1 MRLAILDDYE
11 KVARDLAPW
20 ESLGPDIK
28 IDVYHDRV
36 VIEDALVDRLLPYDI
51 LVIMRERTP
60 FPQRL
65 IERLANL
72 KLLVTSG
79 RVNRAIDLAACQ
91 KNGVVVCGTESSK
104 NAPAELAWGLILS
117 LARRIPQQD
126 RAVRQGIWGEGIG
139 TALEGKVLGILGL
152 GNLGTQVAR
161 VGLAFGMQVIAWSQN
176 LTQQRAAAVGAVWVK
191 KDDLFANSDIISIH
205 IVLSHRTRGLIGAH
219 EIGLMK
225 PSACIVNTSRGPIVQ
240 EAVLIE
246 ALSKGRIAGAGLDVF
261 DDEPLSPDHPY
272 VSLPNTVL
280 TPHIG
285 YVTKESFRTYFN
297 QALEDVVA
305 WLAGK
310 PVRVIKPA
318 PESSVG

>member
-1 MRLAILDDYE
+1 MQLAILDDFE
-11 KVARDLAPW
+11 KVALELAPW
-20 ESLGPDIK
+20 DKLGVDMK
-28 IDVYHDRV
+28 IDVFNDHLLE
-36 VIEDALVDRLLPYDI
+36 EDALVDRLLPYDI

-60 FPQRL
+60 FPKSL

-91 KNGVVVCGTESSK
+91 QNGVVVCGTESSK

-117 LARRIPQQD
+117 LVRRIPRQD
-126 RAVRQGIWGEGIG
+126 RAVRHGIWGDGIG
-139 TALEGKVLGILGL
+139 TCLEGKVLGILGL
-152 GNLGTQVAR
+152 GKLGSQVAR

-176 LTQQRAAAVGAVWVK
+176 LTREKAEAVGAVCVK
-191 KDDLFANSDIISIH
+191 KEDLFKSADVVSIH
-205 IVLSHRTRGLIGAH
+205 LVLSSRTRGLIGTH

-225 PSACIVNTSRGPIVQ
+225 PSAYLVNTSRGPILQ
-240 EAVLIE
+240 EAALIE
-246 ALSKGRIAGAGLDVF
+246 ALREGRIAGAGLDVF
-261 DDEPLSPDHPY
+261 DDEPLSTDHPY

-285 YVTKESFRTYFN
+285 YVTRESFRTYFN
-297 QALEDVVA
+297 QALEDVAA

-310 PVRVIKPA
+310 PMRVIEPR
-318 PESSVG
+318 